1 MSSLVQ
7 GGSPDSHRAD
17 RVVVTRAIIRTMVVD
32 FHVHI
37 CPPRVRRE
45 RERYL
50 QRDAGFAALYSS
62 PKATLASAEDLINS
76 MDRDGVAVSMV
87 QSGGWSSHEL
97 CVEFNDYILE
107 SVARYP
113 KRLVG
118 FTTFQTDSIEAAVA
132 EIERC
137 ARGGATG
144 IGELRP
150 ESLSIGLGDTGALA
164 TLAAAIGDNG
174 LPLLIHASEPVGHV
188 YPGKGTMTPEKL
200 FSFID
205 CFPGTTVVCAHWG
218 GGLPFYMMM
227 PEVRKALAN
236 VYFDSAA
243 SPFLYGPEVYRA
255 VADLAG
261 AERVLF
267 GSDYPL
273 LTQKRALD
281 DAAAAGLTNDELAL
295 VLGSNSSRLLGLA
308 DDK

>member
-1 MSSLVQ
+1 MTT
-7 GGSPDSHRAD
+7 A
-17 RVVVTRAIIRTMVVD
+17 TRAIIRAVIVD
-32 FHVHI
+32 VHTHI
-37 CPPRVRRE
+37 CPPRVKRE

-50 QRDAGFAALYSS
+50 RRDAGFAALYSS
-62 PKATLASAEDLINS
+62 PKATLATAEELIDS
-76 MDRDGVAVSMV
+76 MDRDGVAFSVV
-87 QSGGWSSHEL
+87 QGGGWSSHEL

-118 FTTFQTDSIEAAVA
+118 FTTFQTDSLDAAVA

-137 ARGGATG
+137 ARGGAAG

-150 ESLSIGLGDTGALA
+150 ENLSVGLGDAAAVA

-174 LPLLIHASEPVGHV
+174 LRLLVHASEPVGHA

-200 FSFID
+200 LSFIAF
-205 CFPGTTVVCAHWG
+205 FPATTVICAHWG
-218 GGLPFYMMM
+218 GGLPFYAMM
-227 PEVRKALAN
+227 PEVGQTLPD
-236 VYFDSAA
+236 VYFDTAA
-243 SPFLYGPEVYRA
+243 SPFLYRPPVYRV
-255 VADLAG
+255 VAGLVG

-281 DAAAAGLTNDELAL
+281 DAAAAGLADDELSL
-295 VLGSNSSRLLGLA
+295 VLGGNARRLLGLPDA
-308 DDK
+308 E

>member
-1 MSSLVQ
+1 MTT
-7 GGSPDSHRAD
+7 A
-17 RVVVTRAIIRTMVVD
+17 TRAIIRSMVVD
-32 FHVHI
+32 FHAHI
-37 CPPRVRRE
+37 CPPRVKRD

-62 PKATLASAEDLINS
+62 PKAKLATAEELIDS
-76 MDRDGVAVSMV
+76 MDRDGVAFSVV
-87 QSGGWSSHEL
+87 QGGGWSSHEL

-118 FTTFQTDSIEAAVA
+118 FTTFQTESLDAAVA

-137 ARGGATG
+137 ARGGAAG

-150 ESLSIGLGDTGALA
+150 ENLSVGLGDAA
-164 TLAAAIGDNG
+164 AMAALAAAIGDNG
-174 LPLLIHASEPVGHV
+174 LRLLVHASEPAGHA

-200 FSFID
+200 LSFIAF
-205 CFPGTTVVCAHWG
+205 FPMTTIICAHWG
-218 GGLPFYMMM
+218 GGLPFYAMM
-227 PEVRKALAN
+227 PEVGEVLAD
-236 VYFDSAA
+236 VYFDTAA
-243 SPFLYGPEVYRA
+243 SPFLYQSAVYRV
-255 VADLAG
+255 VAGLVG

-281 DAAAAGLTNDELAL
+281 DAAAAGLTDDELSL
-295 VLGSNSSRLLGLA
+295 VLGGNACRLLGLPDA
-308 DDK
+308 E